1 MTVQSSL
8 PQNNIAGDFYSISHN
23 VIFVLVVIMV
33 IFMKTWKA
41 LVALH
46 TSAKGSPYTHTHTHT
61 QKKLLYY
68 HTCSK
73 SQPDHRATGQVSKR
87 ERDCGWRWRSAS
99 LQHCWFPPAVPVWGC
114 APVISPHQW
123 ECVPYR
129 VYLCSLRPPFIQLP
143 QSQFCSNLY
152 KKQGTEGRGRK
163 RQKST
168 KYVGEGRKE
177 SGALGCKINKR
188 NRQKQMHSPSL
199 LDSFQRTQISGQVRS
214 TYSHRSMSWICIY
227 LHYLN

>member
-1 MTVQSSL
+1 MFKISAWPQSHWTGIKERERL
-8 PQNNIAGDFYSISHN
+8 WVKVEVSISA
-23 VIFVLVVIMV
+23 
-33 IFMKTWKA
+33 A
-41 LVALH
+41 LLISSSCSCLRLRSCNLS
-46 TSAKGSPYTHTHTHT
+46 TSVGVCPLSGVP
-61 QKKLLYY
+61 
-68 HTCSK
+68 
-73 SQPDHRATGQVSKR
+73 V
-87 ERDCGWRWRSAS
+87 
-99 LQHCWFPPAVPVWGC
+99 FPPTP
-114 APVISPHQW
+114 I
-123 ECVPYR
+123 
-129 VYLCSLRPPFIQLP
+129 IQLP

-163 RQKST
+163 RQKRT